1 MTNKT
6 PIMWRRFHMPDGSYF
21 YSKPAN
27 RFQGEFYVNDLGN
40 PIIKK
45 VKIPKMNKAGRVIK
59 DKKGK
64 PALVEKDVL
73 CGYKK
78 RQLTLNDCPIPKF
91 AEGLDFDLVSEDEVP
106 QSFGG
111 PKENAK

>member
-1 MTNKT
+1 
-6 PIMWRRFHMPDGSYF
+6 MPDGSKF
-21 YSKPAN
+21 YSRPAS
-27 RFQGEFYVNDLGN
+27 RFQGGFYINDLGN

-45 VKIPKMNKAGRVIK
+45 VKVPKTNKTGRVVK

-78 RQLTLNDCPIPKF
+78 REITLNDCPIPKF
-91 AEGLDFDLVSEDEVP
+91 AHGLDFDLVPKSEVP

-111 PKENAK
+111 TKEDAL